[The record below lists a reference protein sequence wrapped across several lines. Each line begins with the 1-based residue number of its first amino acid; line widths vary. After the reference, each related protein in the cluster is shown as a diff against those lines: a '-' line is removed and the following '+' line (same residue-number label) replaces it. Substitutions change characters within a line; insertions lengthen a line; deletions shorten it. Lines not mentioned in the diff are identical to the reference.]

1 MIQFQLRLPINPSL
15 ERRRGPQRETVQ
27 LEGVTVLRTQ
37 PSALPG
43 FRDPSPA
50 AEHGLLQRRAGA
62 APTPAAPSCCY
73 LPAPGRPPL
82 SIQAHPGRRAT
93 GRGPGPEWP
102 CGSPRGGGSPL
113 ADPPRAAGRLA
124 PRPETTPLP
133 LVPRATPRSP
143 DRAAPRPRRDPVCA
157 RSAYLARQSSALA
170 AARAGRC
177 RGARGTGRGGR
188 CPGRAG
194 RAAAES
200 APRRRGRA
208 PASRREGALSGAA
221 AVLAF

>member
-1 MIQFQLRLPINPSL
+1 ML
-15 ERRRGPQRETVQ
+15 G
-27 LEGVTVLRTQ
+27 TQ

-43 FRDPSPA
+43 FTDPSPA

-73 LPAPGRPPL
+73 LPAPSGLPFASRRTQGAVPPEGVPAPGGPAGLLEAADPLQQILCARPAGWL
-82 SIQAHPGRRAT
+82 R
-93 GRGPGPEWP
+93 GRGP
-102 CGSPRGGGSPL
+102 PL
-113 ADPPRAAGRLA
+113 FP
-124 PRPETTPLP
+124 T
-133 LVPRATPRSP
+133 VPHATPRSR
-143 DRAAPRPRRDPVCA
+143 DRAALRPRRDPGCA
-157 RSAYLARQSSALA
+157 RSAYLARQSGALA
-170 AARAGRC
+170 AARAGRW
-177 RGARGTGRGGR
+177 RGGR

-200 APRRRGRA
+200 APRRRGRD